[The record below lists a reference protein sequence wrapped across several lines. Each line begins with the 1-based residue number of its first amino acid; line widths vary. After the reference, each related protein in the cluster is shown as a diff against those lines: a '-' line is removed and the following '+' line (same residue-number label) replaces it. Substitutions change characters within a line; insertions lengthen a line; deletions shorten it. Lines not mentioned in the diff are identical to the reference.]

1 MTLGR
6 VAFKPIDEPSFGGA
20 EKQPVSTRL
29 LQRDKELLTTVHC
42 FLVDVVA
49 ALEFGLERK
58 LAAQRVVS
66 TALTPDADVRVGGD
80 PLAKIQ
86 NPEVLKHFLDDGLVH
101 QLSSV
106 PPTPETRAPEFPSI
120 RDRLQELG
128 SRGTAH
134 CESTATGTRPPDP
147 SAAEP
152 PP

>member
-6 VAFKPIDEPSFGGA
+6 VAFKPIDEPSLGRA
-20 EKQPVSTRL
+20 EEEPVTPGL
-29 LQRDKELLTTVHC
+29 LQGDKELLTTVHC

-80 PLAKIQ
+80 PLTKIQ

-101 QLSSV
+101 QCDS
-106 PPTPETRAPEFPSI
+106 
-120 RDRLQELG
+120 LG
-128 SRGTAH
+128 VG
-134 CESTATGTRPPDP
+134 G
-147 SAAEP
+147 
-152 PP
+152 